1 MKRLSIILSFS
12 LLCSIPCLSQ
22 SNLEDLKQEYNEVKN
37 NLAEKREIQARNY
50 ESYAQSLR
58 EYEFLKNHVAIEKKE
73 LKDFAKGYKNES
85 VLKGL
90 REALG
95 SPYNSATISQVI
107 SLANDTKKE
116 MTDSQKTE
124 AESLINLLGN
134 YKGNIEL
141 LKGIINTLSNSN
153 NLSTLRKNNQSDL
166 RWKQIDKV
174 FKEKATDIQKIESI
188 RYLQKLL
195 EPLKKHTG
203 NPFIQFDEM
212 KTTVEKMK

>member
-1 MKRLSIILSFS
+1 M
-12 LLCSIPCLSQ
+12 
-22 SNLEDLKQEYNEVKN
+22 
-37 NLAEKREIQARNY
+37 AEKREIQARNY